1 VRQFKNQRS
10 ETSPRIPSPI
20 LCGIDRGLV
29 IDWGKQHCNSIQGTD
44 LIMELKDIDPIYVVS
59 FDF

>member
-1 VRQFKNQRS
+1 VKHHHAFQAVVVC
-10 ETSPRIPSPI
+10 
-20 LCGIDRGLV
+20 LRGLV
-29 IDWGKQHCNSIQGTD
+29 IDWGKQHYKSIQGVD